1 MTVHDTSRRRL
12 LVGAAGLAAAAAAP
26 RSTWAADAYPTPGRP
41 IKLVVPYTPAVGA
54 DILARLLGPKIGQRW
69 HANFVVENRPGA
81 SSTLGAEMVAHAEPD
96 GYTILFTATSFGT
109 SAATKKHIPYDPEK
123 DFAPVS
129 LIATSAVSLLIP
141 NNLPAKTLPE
151 FIDYVRQRPGK
162 LNYASPGVGTPQH
175 LAMEL
180 LKLEAHIDIVH
191 VPYKGSGG
199 ATADLVGGHV
209 QAMMVPLQTAEPF
222 VRSGQVKMIAVMTD
236 ERSPAFPDV
245 PTMKELGYP
254 KLVIYTWYAA
264 FAPAK
269 TPAVAINKLNG
280 AIDDLLKE
288 PDVRAVF
295 AKEGMIPA
303 GGPPERM
310 GKLLHD
316 ELIRWK
322 RVVES
327 AGIGE
332 N

>member
-1 MTVHDTSRRRL
+1 MTDHHTTRRHL
-12 LVGAAGLAAAAAAP
+12 LASAAGLALSGALP
-26 RSTWAADAYPTPGRP
+26 RARAADAYPAPGHP
-41 IKLVVPYTPAVGA
+41 IRIIVPYTPAVGA
-54 DILARLLGPKIGQRW
+54 DILARLFGPKIGQRW
-69 HANFVVENRPGA
+69 HTNFVIENRPGA

-96 GYTILFTATSFGT
+96 GYTYLFTATSFGT
-109 SAATKKHIPYDPEK
+109 SAATKTHVPYDPEK

-141 NNLPAKTLPE
+141 NNLPVKTLPE

-180 LKLEAHIDIVH
+180 LKLETHIDIVH

-236 ERSPAFPDV
+236 ARSPAFPDV

-254 KLVIYTWYAA
+254 NLVIYTWYAA
-264 FAPAK
+264 FAPAR
-269 TPAVAINKLNG
+269 TPAVAIDKLNG
-280 AIDDLLKE
+280 AINDLLKE
-288 PDVRAVF
+288 PDVRAIL
-295 AKEGMIPA
+295 AKEGMIPG

-310 GKLLHD
+310 GQLLKD
-316 ELIRWK
+316 ELVRWK
-322 RVVES
+322 RVVAS
-327 AGIGE
+327 AHISE
-332 N
+332 D